1 MSISTVYNPSDIE
14 KELYQQWESAKLF
27 AAKPDDREAYSI
39 VIPPPNVTG
48 ILHMGHMLNN
58 TIQDILIR
66 KARLEG
72 KNACWVPG
80 TDHASIATEAKVVQM
95 LKEQG
100 LSKESVGR
108 EKFLEHAFEW
118 KEKYGGIIL
127 EQLKALGCACDW
139 DRTRFTME
147 TDLSDAVID
156 VFIDLHQRGYIYRG
170 VRMINWDPVGKTAL
184 SDEEVMHE
192 EQNSHLY
199 YIKYF
204 LENSEEYITI
214 ATTRPETIMGDTA
227 VCVHPEDPRY
237 AHLKGKKCKVPLVD
251 RWVPIIQDDYIDM
264 EFGTGALKVTPAHDI
279 NDYNIGERHNLETID
294 VLNDD
299 GTISLAGQVFIGQ
312 DRFEARKN
320 AVKKLEEIGVLLKKE
335 SIVNKVGKSERTKA
349 AIEPRL
355 SAQWFVDMKKFMA
368 DHPQVLESVNNGEIN
383 FYPSKFKSTYNYW
396 LENIKDWCISRQLWW
411 GHRIPAW
418 YTPNGTIIIAKTAEE
433 ALAKS
438 GDKNLALSDLRQDE
452 DVLDTW
458 FSSWLWPISVFDGFK
473 DSENPDYQYF
483 YPTSDLVTGPDIIF
497 FWVARMIMAGY
508 SFADKKPF
516 NNVYF
521 TGIVRD
527 SQRRKMSK
535 SLGNSPDPLELMA
548 KYGTDGVRMGLM
560 LSAPAGNDLL
570 FQEELCEQG
579 RNFCNKL
586 WNSYRLIQGWDV
598 VEERDAFAAKNHQLI
613 HSWMQHRLEKAIFN
627 VEQYFKS
634 FKISEALM
642 ELYKLTRDDFSGWYL
657 EMIKPPYGKPIAAA
671 DKTIAIEIFEQ
682 ILKLLHPFMPF
693 VTDYLWKELTQSND
707 YLLNQQWSSVIN
719 TEEAIP
725 ELVFKLISEVRAKR
739 NELGISPKLSAVIY
753 TQQNVVSKYV
763 PYSDIISKLGNV
775 SGIENATNTQAI
787 ASLVGTDEV
796 GVFFEGY
803 EKKVDVEAVKKE
815 IKRLEGFLLLINKKL
830 ENEKFMANASQDV
843 IAREQA
849 KKSDTLQKL
858 EILKGQMAGA

>member
-1 MSISTVYNPSDIE
+1 MSISTVYSPAEIE
-14 KELYQQWESAKLF
+14 NDLYAQWEKAQLF
-27 AAKPDDREAYSI
+27 ASKPDDREAYTI

-66 KARLEG
+66 KARLQG

-80 TDHASIATEAKVVQM
+80 TDHASIATEAKVVAM

-108 EKFLEHAFEW
+108 EKFLEYAFEW

-127 EQLKALGCACDW
+127 NQLKALGCACDW

-147 TDLSDAVID
+147 PDLSEAVLD
-156 VFIDLHQRGYIYRG
+156 VFIDLHQKGYIYRG

-192 EQNSHLY
+192 EQNAHLY
-199 YIKYF
+199 YVKYEI
-204 LENSEEYITI
+204 ENSKEFISI

-227 VCVHPEDPRY
+227 VCVHPDDERFK
-237 AHLKGKKCKVPLVD
+237 HLAGKKCKVPMID

-279 NDYNIGERHNLETID
+279 NDYLIGERHQLETID
-294 VLNDD
+294 VFNDD
-299 GTISLAGQVFIGQ
+299 ATISEAGQLFVGQ

-320 AVKKLEEIGVLLKKE
+320 AAKKLEELGVLIKTE
-335 SIVNKVGKSERTKA
+335 PITNKVGKSERTNA
-349 AIEPRL
+349 IIEPRL
-355 SAQWFVDMKKFMA
+355 SAQWFVDMKKFMN
-368 DHPQVLESVNNGEIN
+368 DHPQVLESVNNGEIQ
-383 FYPSKFKSTYNYW
+383 FHPAKFKSTYNYW

-418 YTPNGTIIIAKTAEE
+418 YSPTGEVIIAKTATE
-433 ALAKS
+433 AFAKC
-438 GDKNLALSDLRQDE
+438 KNPTFDITALKQDE

-458 FSSWLWPISVFDGFK
+458 FSSWLWPMSVFDGFK
-473 DSENPDYQYF
+473 DPKNPDYQYY

-508 SFADKKPF
+508 AFADQKPF

-527 SQRRKMSK
+527 NQRRKMSK
-535 SLGNSPDPLELMA
+535 SLGNSPDPIELMG

-570 FQEELCEQG
+570 FQEDLCEQG

-586 WNSYRLIQGWDV
+586 WNSYRLIQGWEV
-598 VEERDAFAAKNHQLI
+598 AKVRDAFAEKNHQYI
-613 HSWMQHRLEKAIFN
+613 HGWMENRLEKTISG
-627 VEQYFKS
+627 VEQHFKG

-642 ELYKLTRDDFSGWYL
+642 DLYKLTRDDFSGWYL
-657 EMIKPPYGKPIAAA
+657 EMIKPPFGAPIAVA
-671 DKTIAIEIFEQ
+671 DKEKAITIFEQ

-693 VTDYLWKELTQSND
+693 VTDFLWKELTGSND
-707 YLLNQQWSSVIN
+707 YLIKTQWPTIAKSTQTID
-719 TEEAIP
+719 EQ
-725 ELVFKLISEVRAKR
+725 VFKLISEIRGKR
-739 NELGISPKLSAVIY
+739 NELGISPKLPAKIQAAPTILAHYSPY
-753 TQQNVVSKYV
+753 FDLVSK
-763 PYSDIISKLGNV
+763 LANV
-775 SGIENATNTQAI
+775 SDLESNIDEKAI
-787 ASLVGTDEV
+787 KTLVGTDEIAI
-796 GVFFEGY
+796 FFEGY
-803 EKKVDVEAVKKE
+803 EKKVDIQAIQKE
-815 IKRLEGFLLLINKKL
+815 INRLEGFLNSIDKKL
-830 ENEKFMANASQDV
+830 GNEKFMNNASPE
-843 IAREQA
+843 IIEKEQA
-849 KKSDTLQKL
+849 KKADTLQK
-858 EILKGQMAGA
+858 MASLNAQLG